1 MKKRLILS
9 VILLTSF
16 LSYGQTSLYEN
27 PQFDLIAADHKVIAI
42 LLFNA
47 SVKLRPKQMRE
58 LSTSDIE
65 KLEES
70 ESYSIQRSMYSW
82 FLKRKGRGTL
92 AINIQDI
99 SLTNSILSKQSIS
112 ID

>member
-1 MKKRLILS
+1 MK
-9 VILLTSF
+9 
-16 LSYGQTSLYEN
+16 
-27 PQFDLIAADHKVIAI
+27 
-42 LLFNA
+42 
-47 SVKLRPKQMRE
+47 E

-65 KLEES
+65 KLEKLEKS

-82 FLKRKGRGTL
+82 FLKRKGTL

-112 ID
+112 IDQFGKYSPAELA